1 MNRSAVDLWFVEEVL
16 PLEAALTGYLR
27 RKWREASEIPDLRQ
41 EIYTRVYEA
50 ATVAIPEMTKP
61 FLFMTARNLLIDRA
75 RRAQVVSIETVI
87 DLEDLDVADTVP
99 NPEQN
104 AGGREILR
112 LLQAAINRLPPR
124 CREVTLLR
132 KVHGLPQRDVARRMG
147 ISESTVEQQ
156 VAKGVRLIADAMV
169 DIVPEPVTGRFGRR
183 LRKMGP
189 RKVGQ
194 P

>member
-1 MNRSAVDLWFVEEVL
+1 MNRSAVDLWFVQEVL

-27 RKWREASEIPDLRQ
+27 RKWREAAEIPDLRQ

-50 ATVAIPEMTKP
+50 ATVAIPDMTKP

-75 RRAQVVSIETVI
+75 RRAQVVSIETVL
-87 DLEDLDVADTVP
+87 DSEGLDVADTVP
-99 NPEQN
+99 NPEQS
-104 AGGREILR
+104 AVGREALR

-156 VAKGVRLIADAMV
+156 VAKGVRLMADAMA
-169 DIVPEPVTGRFGRR
+169 DIAPEPVANRFGRQ
-183 LRKMGP
+183 P
-189 RKVGQ
+189 RKAGLQ
-194 P
+194 